1 MLRRVTRAGSVCVVA
16 LAAAL
21 TQAATVSAAVV
32 DRCTL
37 EGARATGWCGDGG
50 PATQARLAHP
60 RGVAPTA
67 DGGLLIA
74 DTDNDVVRRVSP
86 RGIISRI
93 AGIGLTGHSG
103 DGGPATAARL
113 NRPECVAEAPDGSV
127 LVQEIDAAVRRISR
141 GTITTVTG
149 VAVCRP
155 AVLPDGS
162 TLLVENGANQVERV
176 AADGTRTVVA
186 GTGDCG
192 SAGDG
197 GLATQAQL
205 ALPRGVAVLAD
216 GGFVI
221 ADTEN
226 NLIRRVRPDGI
237 IVTVAG
243 REPPLAAQCGASG
256 ENDPPNYLVLARPL
270 RARVA
275 RPFTVRI
282 TSTNAGRLTLTITKG
297 RRVFGPLR
305 RRAREGVLRLTIR
318 PRLRRGTYT
327 LTVTNRGT
335 RSGRGGETES
345 FVKTDRATLT
355 IRR

>member
-1 MLRRVTRAGSVCVVA
+1 MRRRVGGRVRAP
-16 LAAAL
+16 
-21 TQAATVSAAVV
+21 ATASAAVA
-32 DRCTL
+32 DRCTS

-50 PATQARLAHP
+50 PATQARLAQP

-74 DTDNDVVRRVSP
+74 DTSNNVVRRVSP
-86 RGIISRI
+86 SGIITRI
-93 AGIGLTGHSG
+93 AGIGLAGHSG

-113 NRPECVAEAPDGSV
+113 NRPECVAEEPDGSV

-162 TLLVENGANQVERV
+162 TLVVDNGASQVERV
-176 AADGTRTVVA
+176 AGDGTRTVVA

-205 ALPRGVAVLAD
+205 ALPAGVAVLPD

-226 NLIRRVRPDGI
+226 NLIRRVTPDGI
-237 IVTVAG
+237 IRTVAG
-243 REPPLAAQCGASG
+243 RDPPVGAQCGASG

-270 RARVA
+270 TARVA
-275 RPFTVRI
+275 RPLTVRI

-297 RRVFGPLR
+297 RRVFGPIR
-305 RRAREGVLRLTIR
+305 RRAREGVLRMTIR

>member
-1 MLRRVTRAGSVCVVA
+1 MLRRVTGLGSLCV
-16 LAAAL
+16 LASVAAL
-21 TQAATVSAAVV
+21 TPTSTAAAVA
-32 DRCTL
+32 DRCTA

-50 PATQARLAHP
+50 PATQARLAQP

-74 DTDNDVVRRVSP
+74 DTSNNVVRRVSP
-86 RGIISRI
+86 RGIITRI

-113 NRPECVAEAPDGSV
+113 NRPECVAEEADGSV
-127 LVQEIDAAVRRISR
+127 LVQEEGAVRRISR

-149 VAVCRP
+149 VAACRP

-162 TLLVENGANQVERV
+162 TLVVENGASQVERV

-186 GTGDCG
+186 GTGECG

-205 ALPRGVAVLAD
+205 ALPTGVAVLLD

-221 ADTEN
+221 ADTQN
-226 NLIRRVRPDGI
+226 NLVRRVTPDGI
-237 IVTVAG
+237 IRTVAG
-243 REPPLAAQCGASG
+243 RDPPLAAQCGASG

-275 RPFTVRI
+275 RPITLRI
-282 TSTNAGRLTLTITKG
+282 TSTNAGRLTVTITKG

-305 RRAREGVLRLTIR
+305 RRAREGVLRMTIR

-335 RSGRGGETES
+335 RSGRGGDTES

>member
-1 MLRRVTRAGSVCVVA
+1 MCALA

-21 TQAATVSAAVV
+21 APAPAAGAAVV
-32 DRCTL
+32 DRCPL
-37 EGARATGWCGDGG
+37 EGARAAGWCGDGG
-50 PATQARLAHP
+50 PATQARLANP

-67 DGGLLIA
+67 DGGFLVA
-74 DTDNDVVRRVSP
+74 DTANNVVRRVSSS
-86 RGIISRI
+86 GIITRI
-93 AGIGLTGHSG
+93 AGIGLAGHSG

-113 NRPECVAEAPDGSV
+113 NTPECVSEAPDGSV
-127 LVQEIDAAVRRISR
+127 LVGETGAVRRISR

-149 VAVCRP
+149 VDPCRV
-155 AVLPDGS
+155 ALLPDGS
-162 TLLVENGANQVERV
+162 RLQITNGDNVVQRFFG
-176 AADGTRTVVA
+176 DGTFTIAA

-197 GLATQAQL
+197 GPATAAQL
-205 ALPRGVAVLAD
+205 ALPRAVAALAD
-216 GGFVI
+216 GGFLI

-237 IVTVAG
+237 IETVAG
-243 REPPLAAQCGASG
+243 REPPTLGCGASG

-270 RARVA
+270 TARAL
-275 RPFTVRI
+275 RPLTLRI
-282 TSTNAGRLTLTITKG
+282 TSTNAGQLTLTITKG

-305 RRAREGVLRLTIR
+305 RRAREGVLRMTIR

-335 RSGRGGETES
+335 RSGRGGETETFS
-345 FVKTDRATLT
+345 KTDRATLT